1 MILAGVRPE
10 TKGHVM
16 PTATSQHRDDPLR
29 ARDAQTVISPGV
41 AVGPANEDQQEREP
55 AAVEAA
61 PKSYRYGIGLVALGL
76 LAMIGIAI
84 FVA

>member
-1 MILAGVRPE
+1 
-10 TKGHVM
+10 M

-41 AVGPANEDQQEREP
+41 AVGPANEEDQPEREP